1 MRTKRTSNW
10 LKRIGLSAVLSV
22 LPGFAAWAQTP
33 QKATPSLEMALAP
46 GTTVW
51 ITDAVGHEAKTRIV
65 SVSGDVVTTA
75 SGEDVRRLRT
85 TDVTRVRVRHSDPVL
100 NGAVIGAGA
109 GGGGRAAPL
118 PPHGNLGELSRRRRA
133 DAGIRCDRRW
143 RWHWNRCAH
152 PRTQDDLR
160 SRARFH
166 AAACIAH
173 SRASCARIAGVD
185 RFLKSGF
192 GFCGS
197 RSCEIPHGVTGDLV

>member
-1 MRTKRTSNW
+1 MHTKWTSTW
-10 LKRIGLSAVLSV
+10 LKRIGLSAVLSI

-75 SGEDVRRLRT
+75 SGEDVRRLRP

-109 GGGGRAAPL
+109 AVASGLLLCSLTETWENCRDDVGPMLAFGAIGAGAGIGIDALIRGRKTIYEAAPGSTRL
-118 PPHGNLGELSRRRRA
+118 
-133 DAGIRCDRRW
+133 
-143 RWHWNRCAH
+143 
-152 PRTQDDLR
+152 
-160 SRARFH
+160 
-166 AAACIAH
+166 
-173 SRASCARIAGVD
+173 RASPILAPHARGLQVSI
-185 RFLKSGF
+185 GF
-192 GFCGS
+192 
-197 RSCEIPHGVTGDLV
+197 